1 MIRGNLFHRRQM
13 TTLATL
19 ALTLVAWAGS
29 AESAPTAGAKGHA
42 KAGAV
47 KTTPAIQT
55 AIRYAEALSQGDRV
69 TAGQLDFACQYRFV
83 TALQG
88 KAKQFA
94 PSGDAFYDACWQ
106 TLTDAYAPMLKRSDI
121 AMDIL
126 WPSAGPLVF
135 FGDDLPRAPA
145 STFVADVVGI
155 SPPGSGLHVTALGS
169 RTIPS
174 GSFKLTRAGKVLAAP
189 TTLVQLAIQYQD
201 PLTSP
206 VSYAAGNVKWT
217 NTIKRPRRALKSM
230 TTQWVVFTGLKQH
243 GFPGDTA
250 VFNLPV
256 ASQPEAPGMVAD
268 KIPFT
273 TEVSRVLPESLSWWG
288 PNDQPGVLT
297 AAAARAA
304 IFPDLRDRVALL
316 NRVLIIDPQQPDA
329 LTVLTRHLYSALLFE
344 ARSAHQVPTKDPAL
358 GIVVDEFYWNIYAQ
372 GLRMDLSNGM
382 EMGGLSQPTPAD
394 LLYRLI
400 PALQTLAT
408 IRPEQLD
415 NRFRLGVAYRWNN
428 DQIPMVETF
437 EALVKDIPDSR
448 RTPKAEALL
457 QLAWSRINKVSWNR
471 ILHDPETPRAY
482 ANAEASLAQA
492 ELPLDKFLA
501 EYAMAYTMIFLPNYG
516 DKEKM
521 LHHLTEAKRWF
532 DEVPG
537 KSDAVWRYF
546 LHTGLLK
553 AVLDA
558 DPLFAPILATAPQS

>member
-1 MIRGNLFHRRQM
+1 M
-13 TTLATL
+13 
-19 ALTLVAWAGS
+19 
-29 AESAPTAGAKGHA
+29 
-42 KAGAV
+42 
-47 KTTPAIQT
+47 
-55 AIRYAEALSQGDRV
+55 
-69 TAGQLDFACQYRFV
+69 
-83 TALQG
+83 
-88 KAKQFA
+88 
-94 PSGDAFYDACWQ
+94 
-106 TLTDAYAPMLKRSDI
+106 
-121 AMDIL
+121 
-126 WPSAGPLVF
+126 
-135 FGDDLPRAPA
+135 
-145 STFVADVVGI
+145 
-155 SPPGSGLHVTALGS
+155 TALGS

-189 TTLVQLAIQYQD
+189 TTLVQLAIRYQD

-206 VSYAAGNVKWT
+206 VSYAAGHVKWT
-217 NTIKRPRRALKSM
+217 NTIKRPRRALKSV
-230 TTQWVVFTGLKQH
+230 TTQWVVFTGLKRH

-273 TEVSRVLPESLSWWG
+273 TEVSRVLPESLAWWE

-304 IFPDLRDRVALL
+304 IFPELRDRVALL
-316 NRVLIIDPQQPDA
+316 NRILIIDPQQPDA

-344 ARSAHQVPTKDPAL
+344 ARGAHQLPAKDPAL

-372 GLRMDLSNGM
+372 GLRMDLSNAM

-400 PALQTLAT
+400 PALQTLTT

-428 DQIPMVETF
+428 DQVPMVETF
-437 EALVKDIPDSR
+437 EALVKDIPENR
-448 RTPKAEALL
+448 KTPKAEALL

-482 ANAEASLAQA
+482 ANAEASLAYA

-501 EYAMAYTMIFLPNYG
+501 EYAMAYAMIFLPNYG
-516 DKEKM
+516 DKTKM

-537 KSDAVWRYF
+537 KSDEVWRYF

-558 DPLFAPILATAPQS
+558 DPIFAPILATTPPV